1 MTRGALIFA
10 FNNEKIDYVRM
21 AEWSAGNIRRH
32 LGIPTCLVTDR
43 MPEHTN
49 FEKIIIASPHT
60 PGHRHFD
67 DLTETVSWFNGNR
80 VDAYEASPWD
90 QTLVLDADY
99 VVASDRLKE
108 LFDCNQDFLAHRW
121 AYDVTGLQTFNDLN
135 YFGRF
140 NMPMWWATVMMFNR
154 STSTKLI
161 FDSMKMIRANWN
173 HYRNIYQNT
182 RSVYRNDHA
191 LTIALGIVN
200 GHTLDHAD
208 IPWQLASITP
218 GPGLEYIDTDC
229 YQVNFVTRQK
239 QNRWIRLK
247 NQDFHAM
254 GKGHLG
260 DLIDKIS

>member
-1 MTRGALIFA
+1 MTQGALIFA

-21 AEWSAGNIRRH
+21 AEWSAENIRRH

-49 FEKIIIASPHT
+49 FEKIVIASPHT

-99 VVASDRLKE
+99 VVASNQLSC
-108 LFDCNQDFLAHRW
+108 LFDSGQDFLAHRW
-121 AYDVTGLQTFNDLN
+121 AHDITGLQTFEDLN

-154 STSTKLI
+154 TPANKMI
-161 FDSMKMIRANWN
+161 FDSMKMIRANWD
-173 HYRNIYQNT
+173 HYVKLYQNT
-182 RSVYRNDHA
+182 KTVYRNDHA
-191 LTIALGIVN
+191 LTIALGIIN

-208 IPWQLASITP
+208 IPWSLASLTP
-218 GPGLEYIDTDC
+218 GPSLEYLGQDD
-229 YQVNFVTRQK
+229 YRVNFINPQK
-239 QNRWIRLK
+239 QNRWLRITNK
-247 NQDFHAM
+247 DFHAM

-260 DLIDKIS
+260 ELIANLS